1 MTMLYQGAQCSRKGP
16 GEEQPLQPCASR
28 EANTASAASP
38 MTSPIDGHA
47 FAHFHFLGS
56 DNLHFKARLNIEVL
70 RASMCFRRSRMHPRW
85 NRLNTEKPFV
95 PNCLVSSLPS
105 HDNVISDS

>member
-1 MTMLYQGAQCSRKGP
+1 MLKKGSWCPMLRLKGKKRAQHLLPPRHP
-16 GEEQPLQPCASR
+16 R
-28 EANTASAASP
+28 VN
-38 MTSPIDGHA
+38 GHA
-47 FAHFHFLGS
+47 FARFHFLGS

-70 RASMCFRRSRMHPRW
+70 SASMCFRRSRTDPRW